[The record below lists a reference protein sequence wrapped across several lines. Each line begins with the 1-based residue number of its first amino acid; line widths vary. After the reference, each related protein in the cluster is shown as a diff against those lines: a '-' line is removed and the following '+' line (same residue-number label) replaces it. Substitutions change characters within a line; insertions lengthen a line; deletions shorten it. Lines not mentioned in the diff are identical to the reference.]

1 MMVSHWNWLPRDI
14 VDAPSLEVHK
24 DRLDGALTNV
34 I

>member
-1 MMVSHWNWLPRDI
+1 MLARHWNGLPRDI
-14 VDAPSLEVHK
+14 MDALSLEMYK